1 MSTRIFLAVMPPRAA
16 LQRLHATFAP
26 HQRRLGPFRW
36 TEPEQYHLTL
46 AFLGEVPDER
56 VTDVVE
62 GVGLVAG
69 QHRPFEV
76 SIKGIGAFPN
86 LLKPN
91 VLWAGVS
98 GGADRLSALS
108 ADLVSQLQLD
118 GFEPDPKPQKPHLTL
133 GRAQKGPK
141 IAPVDRIALDLAGLE
156 FGSFEVTRV
165 SVMSSELAPS
175 GPIYAEVGDGR
186 FQIPL
191 PGE

>member
-1 MSTRIFLAVMPPRAA
+1 MSTRIFLAAVPPQSAI
-16 LQRLHATFAP
+16 QRLHATFAP

-36 TEPEQYHLTL
+36 TEPAQYHLTL
-46 AFLGEVPDER
+46 AFLGDVSDER
-56 VTDVVE
+56 VADVVE
-62 GVGLVAG
+62 GVALVAG

-98 GGADRLSALS
+98 VGADRLVAL
-108 ADLVSQLQLD
+108 AGDLVSQLQLD

-133 GRAQKGPK
+133 GRAQKGPR
-141 IAPVDRIALDLAGLE
+141 ISPVDRIALDLAGLE
-156 FGSFEVTRV
+156 FGGFEVTRV
-165 SVMSSELAPS
+165 SIMSSELAPS
-175 GPIYAEVGDGR
+175 GPIYTEIGEAR